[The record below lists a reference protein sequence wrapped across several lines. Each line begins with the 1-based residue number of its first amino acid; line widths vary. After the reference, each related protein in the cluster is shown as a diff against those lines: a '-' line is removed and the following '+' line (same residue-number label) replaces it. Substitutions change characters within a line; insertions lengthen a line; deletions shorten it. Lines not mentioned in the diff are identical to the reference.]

1 VIRCFGDSMKNTE
14 SIIRAAEQYCGSRGT
29 RLTKKR
35 KYVLTGL
42 LESDKA
48 LSAYELID
56 VCKEK
61 YDEDIPAMSV
71 YRILEFLES
80 ENLVHKLSTASKYAS
95 CTSIISDKA
104 QCYSQFLICR
114 RCSKVKEVGLKPSMI
129 AELEAAVQDASFKL
143 VNPQLEMNCLCDDCS

>member
-1 VIRCFGDSMKNTE
+1 MRNTD
-14 SIIRAAEQYCGSRGT
+14 SIIRRAEKLCASRGT

-71 YRILEFLES
+71 YRILEFLQS
-80 ENLVHKLSTASKYAS
+80 EYLVHKLNTASKYAS
-95 CTSIISDKA
+95 CANIADDKA
-104 QCYSQFLICR
+104 KCYSQFLICR
-114 RCSKVKEVGLKPSMI
+114 SCSRVKEVGLKPSMM
-129 AELEAAVQDASFKL
+129 AELQATAQDASFKL
-143 VNPQLEMNCLCDDCS
+143 VNPQLEMNCLCDDCA